1 MLGGVV
7 VYNWISMSSQPQ
19 PGKRAAQGR
28 ATRDNLVEVATR
40 LFAERGYEDTSIEDV
55 LTATGVSRGALY
67 HHFAGKEALFEA
79 AVEQVESRVMAS
91 MVELAT
97 DSPTAVA
104 ALRAIALG
112 WIGVAGDPA
121 ISRIMLIDA
130 PSVLGWERWRVSGGQ
145 AIVAMRTML
154 QAVADEGHLDPG
166 LVNSFAHI
174 LMASLDEIALM
185 IAQADDKAAAMAE
198 GRHAVKEF
206 LRRLIS

>member
-79 AVEQVESRVMAS
+79 AVEQVEAGVMGGMLGLVTDAS
-91 MVELAT
+91 
-97 DSPTAVA
+97 TAVD
-104 ALRAIALG
+104 ALHAIALG
-112 WIGVAGDPA
+112 WIGLAGDPA

-198 GRHAVKEF
+198 GRHAVEEL

>member
-1 MLGGVV
+1 
-7 VYNWISMSSQPQ
+7 VYNWISMSTEPQ

-40 LFAERGYEDTSIEDV
+40 LFAEHGYENTSIEDV
-55 LTATGVSRGALY
+55 LAATGVSRGALY

-79 AVEQVESRVMAS
+79 AVKQVEDRVMTS
-91 MVELAT
+91 MLGLVT
-97 DSPTAVA
+97 GTPTAVA
-104 ALRAIALG
+104 AVRAVALG

-121 ISRIMLIDA
+121 TSRIMLIDA

-145 AIVAMRTML
+145 AIVALRTLL
-154 QAVADEGHLDPG
+154 QAVAAEGQLAPG

-198 GRHAVKEF
+198 GRTAVEE
-206 LRRLIS
+206 LLHRLIS

>member
-1 MLGGVV
+1 M

-79 AVEQVESRVMAS
+79 AVEQVEAGVMGGMLGLVTGA
-91 MVELAT
+91 
-97 DSPTAVA
+97 PTAVD
-104 ALRAIALG
+104 ALHAIALG

-154 QAVADEGHLDPG
+154 QAAADEGHLDPG